1 MNDSDERFRD
11 RWSRLKRQSRQA
23 DRPTKSPVESPGESP
38 VESPG
43 ESPGEQSP
51 PENPDAV
58 PGSESDTVEALPDI
72 DSLDGDS
79 DYTAFLREGVPED
92 LKHRALRKLWRSDPV
107 LANLDG
113 LNDYDEDFGAI
124 MNQGAE
130 IMRRLAA
137 AQSKAETVEAE
148 TPADVEADTPADA
161 EADTPTDAEADTPM
175 NSDGRATEL
184 PAGGGEAKDVAEAA
198 GEDAADGTTHD
209 AAEDDTAGPG

>member
-23 DRPTKSPVESPGESP
+23 DRPTMSPVESP
-38 VESPG
+38 VEPSG
-43 ESPGEQSP
+43 ESPGEQSL

-124 MNQGAE
+124 MNRGAE

-137 AQSKAETVEAE
+137 AQSKAETVA
-148 TPADVEADTPADA
+148 ADTPADV
-161 EADTPTDAEADTPM
+161 EADTPTDAEADTPT

-184 PAGGGEAKDVAEAA
+184 PAGGDEAK
-198 GEDAADGTTHD
+198 
-209 AAEDDTAGPG
+209 DDTAGPG